1 MTNSRIEMDQISY
14 KDDSQD
20 GLSIDVAIIGAGVS
34 GLYAGYRLLTGE
46 FSDNIHSPSSV
57 HIFDLD
63 DRIGGR
69 LLSIKLPG
77 TDIIGELGGMR
88 YMTSQKI
95 TTTLIED
102 IFLLNYKSF
111 PLGNPNNHFYYFRKQ
126 RFKGN
131 AWDIAQ
137 DNNQEFKTHYYLN
150 KDEEGYSPNQLF
162 NKIIYDVLTD
172 DPWFIEKYGDSV
184 KIINKYTYEFKIRSR
199 QWDDIKINLSYYK
212 KNSPYNG
219 MKVRE
224 IGFWNLIKDRIG
236 QEGYSFLADCGGYFS
251 NTINWNAAEAMPY
264 MVGDFSSD
272 NVEYRTIENGYD
284 QLAYA
289 LAKNYNETKGSQ
301 LWMKNQ
307 LVTFKKDSN
316 GKRNYALNFWN
327 KKGKYYWTVY
337 TDKIILAMP
346 RWSLKLL
353 DQENFFFDKTK
364 ENKLQS
370 NIDSVFSEPSFKL
383 LMGFEYPWWIKDFG
397 ATAGES
403 ITDLPIRQCYYFG
416 TDPKNSHSLFLGSYN
431 DMRTVTFWTPLLQ
444 QKYHQSFKFDDINPD
459 NKYLQKFK
467 PHSTKLVSKEKIE
480 QISVPGNEASKNL
493 VDEAISQVEELH
505 GIKIPPPYIARIKDW
520 SQDPYGGGYHAWHA
534 GIHVNEV
541 MPYMRRPICDE
552 SIHII
557 GEAYSS
563 QQGWTEGAFCVT
575 ENLLQEW
582 FNLKRPH
589 WLADDY
595 YLGW

>member
-46 FSDNIHSPSSV
+46 YSDSIHHPSSV

-95 TTTLIED
+95 TTKLIED
-102 IFLLNYKSF
+102 VFRLNYKSF
-111 PLGNPNNHFYYFRKQ
+111 PLGNPKKHFYYFRKQ

-137 DNNQEFKTHYYLN
+137 KNNQEFKTHYYLN

-162 NKIIYDVLTD
+162 NKVIYDVLMD
-172 DPWFIEKYGDSV
+172 DPWFIKNYENSV
-184 KIINKYTYEFKIRSR
+184 KRINKYIHEFKISSR
-199 QWDDIKINLSYYK
+199 QWDDIKINLSYYR
-212 KNSPYNG
+212 NSSPYNG

-236 QEGYSFLADCGGYFS
+236 QEGFSFLADSGGYFS

-264 MVGDFSSD
+264 MVGDFSSED
-272 NVEYRTIENGYD
+272 VEYRTIENGYD

-289 LAKNYNETKGSQ
+289 LAKNYNESRGSQ
-301 LWMKNQ
+301 LWIRNQ
-307 LVTFKKDSN
+307 LITFNKSSN
-316 GKRNYALNFWN
+316 ENRNYSLKFWN

-337 TDKIILAMP
+337 ADKIILAMP

-353 DQENFFFDKTK
+353 DQENFFFDKK
-364 ENKLQS
+364 
-370 NIDSVFSEPSFKL
+370 
-383 LMGFEYPWWIKDFG
+383 
-397 ATAGES
+397 
-403 ITDLPIRQCYYFG
+403 
-416 TDPKNSHSLFLGSYN
+416 
-431 DMRTVTFWTPLLQ
+431 
-444 QKYHQSFKFDDINPD
+444 
-459 NKYLQKFK
+459 
-467 PHSTKLVSKEKIE
+467 
-480 QISVPGNEASKNL
+480 
-493 VDEAISQVEELH
+493 
-505 GIKIPPPYIARIKDW
+505 
-520 SQDPYGGGYHAWHA
+520 
-534 GIHVNEV
+534 
-541 MPYMRRPICDE
+541 
-552 SIHII
+552 
-557 GEAYSS
+557 
-563 QQGWTEGAFCVT
+563 T
-575 ENLLQEW
+575 ENELQR
-582 FNLKRPH
+582 NIR
-589 WLADDY
+589 ANA
-595 YLGW
+595 